1 MHLIRNLILEI
12 EVTQALCETIP

>member
-1 MHLIRNLILEI
+1 VHLIRKPILEI